1 MSMSA
6 YHTVVLYVYVNVLV
20 QMQLE
25 RYVITLAS
33 MRSDIPVDCSV
44 EIASVLSSAPSLP
57 LPPHTPPNSLQQPRA
72 RAKMSPPLSKHVARG
87 RLRQHFGPIY
97 EVVFSY
103 NEF

>member
-1 MSMSA
+1 MTTYRVNVCLPHSGL
-6 YHTVVLYVYVNVLV
+6 VCDVNVLV

-25 RYVITLAS
+25 RYVITMAS

-44 EIASVLSSAPSLP
+44 EIASVLSPAP
-57 LPPHTPPNSLQQPRA
+57 TPPNSLQQPRA
-72 RAKMSPPLSKHVARG
+72 CAKMSPPLSKHVARG

-97 EVVFSY
+97 EVVFYY